1 MAGIGMAG
9 IVREIVHDQK
19 NSSLPKSEENFS
31 KNVLFSKCGNP
42 PENENYHS
50 FMSRYWTCV
59 RNSMKKTLMAP
70 VSDKALSQTFLPVV
84 PHQKKSDEKKSEW
97 TVEDQIFF
105 CN

>member
-9 IVREIVHDQK
+9 IVGEIVHDQI
-19 NSSLPKSEENFS
+19 NSSLPKSEENIS